1 MRIGHLFMYIYI
13 YVYMCRC
20 VDVHMQIRACSEGND
35 MLLFEIISFCSEMVR
50 FWSEILVTSRKWH
63 ASV

>member
-1 MRIGHLFMYIYI
+1 
-13 YVYMCRC
+13 
-20 VDVHMQIRACSEGND
+20 